1 MSFGCGSNP
10 SRDRSGSFSLP
21 KLSLRNP
28 QQQSEGSSGNPAEP
42 QRRST
47 LFNIVLTRVQGSP
60 SKQSSQQ
67 HANHGTNGS
76 FQSQS
81 FHFSSNPPSALT
93 GVRRSVILTPPPQ
106 VYITPEKS
114 NRVNFEHPTPGM
126 TGTPDSYGG
135 SRGPMTPT
143 PMTPLSPMTQMTPTR
158 NSFSSYGGS
167 HSMTVDVTSMPP
179 IKGQPSPPS
188 MFAYA
193 SPSSS
198 SSSIGSSWSS
208 ELACLRQTGRSV
220 RYDMWS

>member
-1 MSFGCGSNP
+1 MSFGCGGNP

-28 QQQSEGSSGNPAEP
+28 PQQSDGSSGIPAEP
-42 QRRST
+42 QRRSN

-67 HANHGTNGS
+67 HANHGANVA
-76 FQSQS
+76 FQSQPL
-81 FHFSSNPPSALT
+81 HSSGSP
-93 GVRRSVILTPPPQ
+93 GVRRSGIPTPAPP

-126 TGTPDSYGG
+126 TSTPDSCQGSGG
-135 SRGPMTPT
+135 AMTPT
-143 PMTPLSPMTQMTPTR
+143 PMSPLSPMTQVTYSR
-158 NSFSSYGGS
+158 NSFSSYVGP
-167 HSMTVDVTSMPP
+167 SMTIDVTSMPP
-179 IKGQPSPPS
+179 IKGQPSSPS
-188 MFAYA
+188 LFAYA
-193 SPSSS
+193 SPPSSS

-220 RYDMWS
+220 SSPMSCYDISP